1 MAEADTALIILFAA
15 GPPQPPHA
23 SAVMVLEPDWNKERL
38 SPASICSH
46 QGRNAAIKSSPLMK
60 TICLNTST

>member
-23 SAVMVLEPDWNKERL
+23 SAGYVEVFKQIVFIRGLL
-38 SPASICSH
+38 LI
-46 QGRNAAIKSSPLMK
+46 AAFLP
-60 TICLNTST
+60 

>member
-23 SAVMVLEPDWNKERL
+23 SAEPDWNKERL
-38 SPASICSH
+38 CPASVCSH
-46 QGRNAAIKSSPLMK
+46 QGRNAAVTSSPLMK
-60 TICLNTST
+60 MICLNTST